1 MRMEVL
7 QETVQQVHQVQL
19 PVQLRLT
26 PVAVVVV
33 QVEKVAQVLLLV
45 EPVAQAAVV
54 LEQIQAMILLQVQL
68 IAAVVVAAATR
79 WIASYHLTAVQ
90 V

>member
-1 MRMEVL
+1 MAL
-7 QETVQQVHQVQL
+7 TQETVELELPPHLLAHQQ
-19 PVQLRLT
+19 LT
-26 PVAVVVV
+26 LVAVVVV

-45 EPVAQAAVV
+45 EPVVQAVVV

-68 IAAVVVAAATR
+68 IAAVVVAVATR

-90 V
+90 ALS